1 MILTIIIILILII
14 VLVLLKINNKPLKEK
29 EEIKIESKEIIE
41 GKERL
46 EAEEETNKVV
56 YEMLRDINIIEYAKN
71 NKKEKITLKELK
83 ETFKIDTTLFEK
95 MKYNCSIENTYLK
108 FNEDYSYS
116 IIFDCLRLQRKSN

>member
-71 NKKEKITLKELK
+71 NRKEKVSLKELK
-83 ETFKIDTTLFEK
+83 ETFNLDTTIFEN